1 MKIGLYTRY
10 LSPAFHD
17 ELQQLA
23 SALHRR
29 QVDTEE
35 VGTSLA
41 TDDYDFLFSIGGDGT
56 LLSAV
61 HLIAGR
67 PIPVVGINFGH
78 LGFLTTV
85 GRDDFDLLVD
95 DLLAGR
101 YTVEPRTLLHVE
113 VQKALTHSSVSR
125 ADSSP
130 NLGEQPE
137 IQLAADIASDCGS
150 HSSPKLGEVAQRA
163 GGVCQSAALKGLSL
177 SALNEVSLHR
187 IDDTNLL
194 RTDLYVD
201 NDFVASYD
209 GDGLLV
215 ATPTGSTAYSLSC
228 GGPILTP
235 DCGCFVVTPI
245 AVHNLSLRPIIVPDS
260 ATLRLVTAPDSNVN
274 LGTDSRHLTLAGGSE
289 IVLTREPFTVRLV
302 RLRDQNFF
310 SAIQQKLNWGGTR
323 EAPARYTR
331 EIS

>member
-10 LSPAFHD
+10 LSPAFSD

-23 SALHRR
+23 AALHRR
-29 QVDTEE
+29 NVTPLLQEGLRE
-35 VGTSLA
+35 A
-41 TDDYDFLFSIGGDGT
+41 DFLFSIGGDGT

-61 HLIAGR
+61 HLLAGKD
-67 PIPVVGINFGH
+67 IPVVGINFGH
-78 LGFLTTV
+78 LGFLTTA

-113 VQKALTHSSVSR
+113 VNRRSATASGAKGSPTLTS
-125 ADSSP
+125 
-130 NLGEQPE
+130 
-137 IQLAADIASDCGS
+137 
-150 HSSPKLGEVAQRA
+150 
-163 GGVCQSAALKGLSL
+163 

-194 RTDLYVD
+194 RTDLYVGG
-201 NDFVASYD
+201 DFVATYD

-235 DCGCFVVTPI
+235 DCGCFVITPI
-245 AVHNLSLRPIIVPDS
+245 AVHNLSLRPIIVPDT
-260 ATLRLVTAPDSNVN
+260 ATLRLVTAPGSNLD
-274 LGTDSRHLTLAGGSE
+274 LGIDSRHHTLPGGTE
-289 IVLTREPFTVRLV
+289 IILSREQFSVSLV
-302 RLRDQNFF
+302 RLRGQSFF
-310 SAIQQKLNWGGTR
+310 SAIQQKLNWGGHTKK
-323 EAPARYTR
+323 TKK
-331 EIS
+331 

>member
-10 LSPAFHD
+10 LSPAFSD

-23 SALHRR
+23 AALHRR
-29 QVDTEE
+29 NVTPLLQEGLRE
-35 VGTSLA
+35 A
-41 TDDYDFLFSIGGDGT
+41 DFLFSIGGDGT

-61 HLIAGR
+61 HLLAGKD
-67 PIPVVGINFGH
+67 IPVVGINFGH
-78 LGFLTTV
+78 LGFLTTA

-113 VQKALTHSSVSR
+113 VHGSPTLTS
-125 ADSSP
+125 
-130 NLGEQPE
+130 
-137 IQLAADIASDCGS
+137 
-150 HSSPKLGEVAQRA
+150 
-163 GGVCQSAALKGLSL
+163 

-194 RTDLYVD
+194 RTDLYVGG
-201 NDFVASYD
+201 DFVATYD

-235 DCGCFVVTPI
+235 DCGCFVITPI
-245 AVHNLSLRPIIVPDS
+245 AVHNLSLRPIIVPDT
-260 ATLRLVTAPDSNVN
+260 ATLRLVTAPGSNLD
-274 LGTDSRHLTLAGGSE
+274 LGIDSRHHTLPGGTE
-289 IVLTREPFTVRLV
+289 IILSREQFSVSLV
-302 RLRDQNFF
+302 RLRGQSFF
-310 SAIQQKLNWGGTR
+310 SAIQQKLNWGGHTKKN
-323 EAPARYTR
+323 
-331 EIS
+331 

>member
-10 LSPAFHD
+10 LSPAFSD

-23 SALHRR
+23 AALHRR
-29 QVDTEE
+29 NVTPLLQEGLGE
-35 VGTSLA
+35 A
-41 TDDYDFLFSIGGDGT
+41 DFLFSIGGDGT

-61 HLIAGR
+61 HLLAGKD
-67 PIPVVGINFGH
+67 IPVVGINFGH
-78 LGFLTTV
+78 LGFLTTA

-113 VQKALTHSSVSR
+113 VNRRSATASGANGSTSSASG
-125 ADSSP
+125 ANS
-130 NLGEQPE
+130 
-137 IQLAADIASDCGS
+137 QLATASGANSQLATASGANGS
-150 HSSPKLGEVAQRA
+150 PTLTS
-163 GGVCQSAALKGLSL
+163 

-194 RTDLYVD
+194 RTDLYVGG
-201 NDFVASYD
+201 DFVATYD

-235 DCGCFVVTPI
+235 DCGCFVITPI
-245 AVHNLSLRPIIVPDS
+245 AVHNLSLRPIIVPDT
-260 ATLRLVTAPDSNVN
+260 ATLRLVTAPGSNLD
-274 LGTDSRHLTLAGGSE
+274 LGIDSRHHTLPGGTE
-289 IVLTREPFTVRLV
+289 IILSREQFSVSLV
-302 RLRDQNFF
+302 RLRGQSFF
-310 SAIQQKLNWGGTR
+310 SAIQQKLNWGGHTKK
-323 EAPARYTR
+323 TKK
-331 EIS
+331 

>member
-10 LSPAFHD
+10 LSPDFSD

-23 SALHRR
+23 AALHRR
-29 QVDTEE
+29 NVTPLLQEGLGE
-35 VGTSLA
+35 A
-41 TDDYDFLFSIGGDGT
+41 DFLFSIGGDGT

-61 HLIAGR
+61 HLLAGKD
-67 PIPVVGINFGH
+67 IPVVGINFGH
-78 LGFLTTV
+78 LGFLTTA

-113 VQKALTHSSVSR
+113 VNRRSATASGANS
-125 ADSSP
+125 
-130 NLGEQPE
+130 
-137 IQLAADIASDCGS
+137 QLATASGANGS
-150 HSSPKLGEVAQRA
+150 PTLTS
-163 GGVCQSAALKGLSL
+163 

-194 RTDLYVD
+194 RTDLYVGG
-201 NDFVASYD
+201 DFVATYD

-235 DCGCFVVTPI
+235 DCGCFVITPI
-245 AVHNLSLRPIIVPDS
+245 AVHNLSLRPIIVPDT
-260 ATLRLVTAPDSNVN
+260 ATLRLVTAPGSNLD
-274 LGTDSRHLTLAGGSE
+274 LGIDSRHHTLPGGTE
-289 IVLTREPFTVRLV
+289 IILSREQFSVSLV
-302 RLRDQNFF
+302 RLRGQSFF
-310 SAIQQKLNWGGTR
+310 SAIQQKLNWGGHTKK
-323 EAPARYTR
+323 TKK
-331 EIS
+331 